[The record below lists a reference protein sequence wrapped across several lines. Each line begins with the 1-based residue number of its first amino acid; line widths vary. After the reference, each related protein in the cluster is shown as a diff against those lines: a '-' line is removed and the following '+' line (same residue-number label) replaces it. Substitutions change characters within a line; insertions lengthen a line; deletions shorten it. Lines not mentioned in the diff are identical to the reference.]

1 MKLQPESLAEN
12 RRSKR
17 LPLSIPV
24 RVYGR
29 TPENQ
34 PFRDVTS
41 MQFVSIHG
49 GLLPLAEKVS
59 PGQTIL
65 LVNGITDEERECRV
79 VYIEPRREGPNKK
92 IGVEFVKPA
101 GDFWHVYD
109 PPVAVLPAGERLK

>member
-1 MKLQPESLAEN
+1 MGVQPTKSAVEN
-12 RRSKR
+12 RRSRR

-29 TPENQ
+29 TSENQ
-34 PFRDVTS
+34 PFRDVTT

-49 GLLPLAEKVS
+49 GLLPLAEKVQR
-59 PGQTIL
+59 GQTIL

-79 VYIEPRREGPNKK
+79 VYIEPKRGTKK
-92 IGVEFVKPA
+92 KVGVEFVKGK

-109 PPVAVLPAGERLK
+109 PPVEVRPAGPK